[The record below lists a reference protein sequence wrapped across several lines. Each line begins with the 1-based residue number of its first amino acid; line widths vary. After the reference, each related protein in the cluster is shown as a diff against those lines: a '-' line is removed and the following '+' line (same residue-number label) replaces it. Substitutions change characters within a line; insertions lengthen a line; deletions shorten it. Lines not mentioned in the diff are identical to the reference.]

1 MIIFESDGSKF
12 KLRSVFDIL
21 AGNRNL
27 FVNKMN
33 EQIILIIRVIRS
45 AFLREEIGKII
56 DRFAEIFE
64 GDVDSEESS
73 LDISDLEEKL

>member
-1 MIIFESDGSKF
+1 MI
-12 KLRSVFDIL
+12 
-21 AGNRNL
+21 
-27 FVNKMN
+27 
-33 EQIILIIRVIRS
+33 
-45 AFLREEIGKII
+45 EEIGKII

>member
-27 FVNKMN
+27 FVNN
-33 EQIILIIRVIRS
+33 ILAIWFTGWAFTRYKSTRREPNDSLLFRV
-45 AFLREEIGKII
+45 
-56 DRFAEIFE
+56 
-64 GDVDSEESS
+64 
-73 LDISDLEEKL
+73 DIVYFS

>member
-1 MIIFESDGSKF
+1 MIIFESDRSKF

-33 EQIILIIRVIRS
+33 EQIILIIWCKGILYSDFACYRSHSEVRKKLKSHANMEVI
-45 AFLREEIGKII
+45 IY
-56 DRFAEIFE
+56 
-64 GDVDSEESS
+64 
-73 LDISDLEEKL
+73 DIS